1 MTLVGQLLQPQHG
14 SISTVCERSLQQL
27 EDLYAREKLVT
38 TATIPN
44 MKLEQ
49 HADSNS
55 LAGLTTML
63 LCVMIRGIGE
73 GWYLFE
79 NILLSHELLSFPVG
93 FVDHDLQ
100 DILAIVGNI
109 HHKKHQI
116 LQQLGDRSESQ
127 AKKAQSNNIWAPG
140 FKREPQIWWPL

>member
-27 EDLYAREKLVT
+27 EDLYTGEKLVT

-44 MKLEQ
+44 MS
-49 HADSNS
+49 ADSNS
-55 LAGLTTML
+55 ITGLTTML
-63 LCVMIRGIGE
+63 LCVMIQCTGE
-73 GWYLFE
+73 GWHLFE

-116 LQQLGDRSESQ
+116 LQKLGDRSESQ
-127 AKKAQSNNIWAPG
+127 AKKAQSNNVWAPG
-140 FKREPQIWWPL
+140 FKREPQIWWLL